1 MRVVIETNFSFPNLL
16 KKYKKIKKKMDTGV
30 YNAAAK
36 PARELLKKGKVLP
49 PLTKKSRSKGEFAKY
64 GKKPLYKTRALYKS
78 IKGNTKGLHMLE
90 YGKMH
95 NDGFG
100 KNTQRE
106 FIKIDG
112 EEQNRL
118 TEELLNAID
127 KALGTGSVINFP
139 KVKKKKS

>member
-30 YNAAAK
+30 YKAAAK
-36 PARELLKKGKVLP
+36 TAREMLKKGKVLP
-49 PLTKKSRSKGEFAKY
+49 PLTKKSRSKAEFAKY
-64 GKKPLYKTRALYKS
+64 GRKPLYKTRALYKS
-78 IKGNTKGLHMLE
+78 IKGNSKGLHMLD

-106 FIKIDG
+106 FIKIDK
-112 EEQNRL
+112 EEQDKL
-118 TEELLNAID
+118 TEELLKAID
-127 KALGTGSVINFP
+127 EALGTGSVVNF
-139 KVKKKKS
+139 